1 MNKSTLK
8 SVQNANTVALA
19 GQPNTGKSTIFNRL
33 TGSKQHVGNWP
44 GKTVEKKEGAFKYSG
59 QSYKLVDLPG
69 TYSLTANSLEEI
81 ISRDFII
88 KEQPDVLIVVVDAS
102 QLERT
107 LYLVAETAMLWTKI
121 IVALNMMDI
130 AERQGRA
137 LITETMGKKMGVK
150 VVPMIASKNKGIP
163 ELLEAIKECAD
174 SGKPERKPA
183 QQILEGDALA
193 LVKKVKL
200 IIKGC
205 VPSPYLE
212 EWTALKLLE
221 GDEEISGIMR
231 NRLEP
236 AKWQEID
243 SLVNDNS
250 VLLVT
255 GSKYE
260 WIQKIISSSKQQP
273 GREKTL
279 ARQNKF
285 DKIATHPVL
294 GKFAA
299 LGILL
304 FAIIAAMI
312 VGFPPAMAVMKVMPK
327 VAEGTRTLLVSTPVW
342 FSSMLADGVI
352 IGVGIATALFF
363 FLMAVFLVVGFL
375 EDVGYLP
382 RLAYVF
388 DPFMQRLGLYGKSF
402 MPFLMSLSCNI
413 AGVLGTRVVDSWRQ
427 RFITLVMSPII
438 PCLAI
443 WGVVAF
449 IGTVFFGAKT
459 PLVVVALLIV
469 IVFHLIITSF
479 LLRHIVVKGDRA
491 GLIMDLPPYHK
502 PNIKTIWGYAWMNGK
517 AFLKRG
523 FTLIALVS
531 FVVWLLSYF
540 PDGNIETSFLA
551 STGKFL
557 NPIGELM
564 GFDWRLM
571 VALIVAMASKEAS
584 LAAIA
589 VLFGIGQK
597 FTSVTGMIGATGI
610 YKQEA
615 LGSILV
621 QTISPAAALAF
632 IFALTFSIPC
642 IGTMG
647 AFYSETKSLKWT
659 AGASVYYTV
668 SSLVAGILVYN
679 ISLLFF

>member
-1 MNKSTLK
+1 MKTEQK
-8 SVQNANTVALA
+8 INTIALA

-33 TGSKQHVGNWP
+33 TGSNQHVGNWP

-81 ISRDFII
+81 IARDFII

-107 LYLVAETAMLWTKI
+107 LYLVAETAMLRTET

-130 AERQGRA
+130 AEKEGRELSSEA
-137 LITETMGKKMGVK
+137 MGKEMGVK
-150 VVPMIASKNKGIP
+150 VIPMVASKNKGIP
-163 ELLEAIKECAD
+163 ELLEAIKECTGN
-174 SGKPERKPA
+174 GKPDEKPE
-183 QQILEGDALA
+183 QQVIEGDTLA
-193 LVKKVKL
+193 LLKEIKL

-205 VPSPYLE
+205 VPSPYSE

-236 AKWQEID
+236 RRWQEID
-243 SLVNDNS
+243 SIVYDNS
-250 VLLVT
+250 VLHVA

-260 WIQKIISSSKQQP
+260 WIQKIISSTVERPDRKNI
-273 GREKTL
+273 L
-279 ARQNKF
+279 ARRHKF
-285 DKIATHPVL
+285 DRIATHLVW
-294 GKFAA
+294 GKFVAV
-299 LGILL
+299 GILL
-304 FAIIAAMI
+304 FVVIIALI
-312 VGFPPAMAVMKVMPK
+312 IGFPLGTAVMRAVPL
-327 VAEGTRTLLVSTPVW
+327 VAEGTRTLLASAPVW
-342 FSSMLADGVI
+342 LSSMMADGVI
-352 IGVGIATALFF
+352 VGVGMATALSF
-363 FLMAVFLVVGFL
+363 FLMAVFIIVGFL

-388 DPFMQRLGLYGKSF
+388 DSFMQRLGLHGKSF
-402 MPFLMSLSCNI
+402 MPFLMSFSCNI

-427 RFITLVMSPII
+427 RLITVVMTPII

-443 WGVVAF
+443 WAMVGF
-449 IGTVFFGAKT
+449 IGTIFFGART
-459 PLVVVALLIV
+459 LLIVVALLIAV
-469 IVFHLIITSF
+469 AFHLILTSF
-479 LLRHIVVKGDRA
+479 LLRRIVVRGEYT

-502 PNIKTIWGYAWMNGK
+502 PSFRTIWGYAWTNGK

-531 FVVWLLSYF
+531 VFIWLLTYF
-540 PDGNIETSFLA
+540 PNGNIETSFLA

-557 NPIGELM
+557 NPVGKLM

-571 VALIVAMASKEAS
+571 VCLIAAMAAKEAA

-589 VLFGIGQK
+589 IIYGVGQK
-597 FTSVTGMIGATGI
+597 VSSLTALMVTTGT
-610 YKQEA
+610 YEREV
-615 LGSILV
+615 LGSILM

-632 IFALTFSIPC
+632 LFALTFSIPC
-642 IGTMG
+642 LATIG
-647 AFYSETKSLKWT
+647 ALYSETKSLKWT
-659 AGASVYYTV
+659 AGASVYYTL
-668 SSLVAGILVYN
+668 SSLVAGILAYHAG
-679 ISLLFF
+679 LLIL